1 MHTLRR
7 VHKSSLARFFRTL
20 ALWQFGSLVIC
31 LPAAAQDHNH
41 VTVDTFTGDEG
52 PQIVIRAG
60 YIPIESAYS
69 ISDGYLMKNGEIAEY
84 AVLDQ
89 FVSGAYAGWYGG
101 LDLRLTSDFYFATG
115 RLNGGNF
122 MWELAGI
129 EALAAGPGVCVWGSF
144 ETGDFEVSAE
154 TGGTTRP
161 DRSYDTGIAGHDHD
175 QAYAFDTPGLYD
187 LTLIA
192 WDSNGIYLDSEPV
205 KVRFRVGEFTIP
217 CIADFNHDT
226 EVDILDFLDF
236 FDAFGRCEN
245 QPAPCPD
252 ENTNADVNGD
262 TLVDILDFLDF
273 LDAFG
278 IGACP

>member
-1 MHTLRR
+1 MRTSCSTHRSAPAAWSFGCLAA
-7 VHKSSLARFFRTL
+7 SLL
-20 ALWQFGSLVIC
+20 A

-41 VTVDTFTGDEG
+41 ITVDTFNGDDG
-52 PQIVIRAG
+52 QQILIRAG
-60 YIPIESAYS
+60 YIPVENAYS
-69 ISDGYLMKNGEIAEY
+69 ISDGYLTKDGQIAEY

-89 FVSGAYAGWYGG
+89 FPFGAYAGWYGG
-101 LDLRLTSDFYFATG
+101 FDLRLTSDFYFATG

-122 MWELAGI
+122 MWELVDF
-129 EALAAGPGVCVWGSF
+129 EALAAGPGTAVWGSF
-144 ETGDFEVSAE
+144 ETGDFEVSAAI
-154 TGGTTRP
+154 GAATRL

-175 QAYAFDTPGLYD
+175 QAYAFSAPGLYD

-217 CIADFNHDT
+217 CIADFNEDT

-236 FDAFGRCEN
+236 FDAFGPCEN
-245 QPAPCPD
+245 APAPCPSVD
-252 ENTNADVNGD
+252 VNADVNGD

-273 LDAFG
+273 FDAFG
-278 IGACP
+278 QGACP